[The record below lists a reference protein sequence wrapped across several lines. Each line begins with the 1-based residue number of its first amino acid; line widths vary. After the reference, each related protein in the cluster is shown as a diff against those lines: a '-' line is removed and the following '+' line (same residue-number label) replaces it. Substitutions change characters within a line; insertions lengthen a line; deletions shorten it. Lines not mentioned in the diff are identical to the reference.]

1 MPRKSSRRRRLC
13 RKCTK
18 SIFGKGWNGDTTN
31 ENVVSKL
38 RRLSLQ
44 NSLKNYLK
52 GKGVGISRID
62 KKNGK

>member
-1 MPRKSSRRRRLC
+1 MARKHKHRPRKCKLC
-13 RKCTK
+13 RKCAK

-38 RRLSLQ
+38 RRLSIM
-44 NSLKNYLK
+44 KYLR
-52 GKGVGISRID
+52 GKGIKINKMN

>member
-18 SIFGKGWNGDTTN
+18 SIFGIGWNGDTTN

-38 RRLSLQ
+38 RRLSIM
-44 NSLKNYLK
+44 KYLR
-52 GKGVGISRID
+52 GKGIKINKMN